1 MATRS
6 GVRAATPTKVARSSH
21 LSEGSAVSKRGAV
34 RKW

>member
-21 LSEGSAVSKRGAV
+21 FSEGSAVSKRGAV